1 MVEESDIRW
10 LQRFKNYK
18 KALNQLQKFID
29 QDSLNELELQGL
41 IQSFEYTYELAWNVM
56 KDYFTYVQA
65 VESIGGSRDS
75 IRLAFRNGL
84 IQDGAN
90 WMDMIES
97 RIKSSHTYNEEL
109 LAAISDKII
118 NVYFDLFLDLNTK
131 MQSLIHQ

>member
-1 MVEESDIRW
+1 MAETSDIRW
-10 LQRFKNYK
+10 LQRFNNYK
-18 KALNQLQKFID
+18 KALSQLQKFIAEEK
-29 QDSLNELELQGL
+29 LNDLEKQGL

-65 VESIGGSRDS
+65 VESIGGSRDA

-97 RIKSSHTYNEEL
+97 RIKSSHTYNEEIL
-109 LAAISDKII
+109 ISICDKIF
-118 NVYFDLFLDLNTK
+118 NVYFDLFLAFKDK
-131 MQSLIHQ
+131 MQSLLH